1 MVLSRTEGFLLSV
14 RWALLV
20 LAVVLS
26 SGLAWA
32 GEVVIVTSSK
42 ALPYEQARD
51 ASRKRLTD
59 AGLNCTLFRLDE
71 LSDERVKEIV
81 SRRPVACLAIG
92 SDAASFLYERLD
104 AATLLCFCMV
114 ADPAAAGLTKGR
126 PVVGVTTEVPLQVQF
141 DLVRQALP
149 KASVMGVLS
158 SSSSEKARA
167 QVAEAKSALPGGW
180 RMEVVCVEDH
190 GSVSKAIEVLLQRKV
205 DCVWTWPDATLYNV
219 AGVRALLL
227 SAVRSGT
234 PVYGFSRAFVRS
246 GALMGI
252 GVEPESQGQQ
262 AADLIQT
269 RVQHPDG
276 QPKATVHAPQGS
288 IILNLI
294 VAERLSLTLPDNVVD
309 RAAEVIRPDSR

>member
-1 MVLSRTEGFLLSV
+1 MLAAVLSLVSV
-14 RWALLV
+14 R
-20 LAVVLS
+20 
-26 SGLAWA
+26 A

-42 ALPYEQARD
+42 AQPYEQARD

-59 AGLNCTLFRLDE
+59 AGMNCTVFRLDE
-71 LSDERVKEIV
+71 LSDQRVKELAA
-81 SRRPVACLAIG
+81 RKPAACLAIG
-92 SDAASFLYERLD
+92 SDAASFLHERLD
-104 AATLLCFCMV
+104 ASTLLCFCMV
-114 ADPAAAGLTKGR
+114 ADPEAAGLTKGK
-126 PVVGVTTEVPLQVQF
+126 PAVGITTEVPLQVQF

-149 KASVMGVLS
+149 KANVMGVLYS
-158 SSSSEKARA
+158 SATEKSQAQLAGARR
-167 QVAEAKSALPGGW
+167 ALPVGW
-180 RMEVVCVEDH
+180 RLEAVCVEDH

-246 GALMGI
+246 GALLGI
-252 GVEPESQGQQ
+252 GVEPEAQGQQ
-262 AADLIQT
+262 AAELIQEEI
-269 RVQHPDG
+269 QHPPV
-276 QPKATVHAPQGS
+276 QAQSVVHAPRGN

-294 VAERLSLTLPDNVVD
+294 VAERLSLKLPENVVE